1 MVDLQI
7 VMQLI
12 PSNSN
17 YSLIHILIDCVDVAD
32 IREIFYDNDIVC
44 HLIQINRIDKVLSD
58 NISLCWCVIG
68 VKIKLTLLNVQVI

>member
-44 HLIQINRIDKVLSD
+44 HLIQINKLDNVLSD
-58 NISLCWCVIG
+58 NISLC
-68 VKIKLTLLNVQVI
+68 